1 MLNSDDP
8 GFAPNEPTDNRNQGE
23 WLSRYPKEAR
33 RKYHFEAIYIITLLF
48 SVPFLLVLIS
58 YNQSIPEF
66 LKKSYDTKYS
76 IAWLGGGF
84 GGTLFDLKWLYHSVA
99 KNIWNEDRRLWRLI
113 TPHISAALSFAFIVV
128 ISSHLLNIFDIEA
141 LHKPTTIF
149 GLGFLVGY
157 FSDKAIAKLSE
168 VAETVFGAIEKHK
181 SHKSNED

>member
-1 MLNSDDP
+1 MEVNYTS
-8 GFAPNEPTDNRNQGE
+8 
-23 WLSRYPKEAR
+23 
-33 RKYHFEAIYIITLLF
+33 YIRCTIFCFYCL
-48 SVPFLLVLIS
+48 
-58 YNQSIPEF
+58 
-66 LKKSYDTKYS
+66 
-76 IAWLGGGF
+76 
-84 GGTLFDLKWLYHSVA
+84 
-99 KNIWNEDRRLWRLI
+99 
-113 TPHISAALSFAFIVV
+113 